1 MYYEYKICYVDDML
15 CISDYLL
22 CTMKD
27 IHDRFKMKGCK
38 IEEPAMYIGT
48 ELSNM
53 TNIDG

>member
-1 MYYEYKICYVDDML
+1 
-15 CISDYLL
+15 
-22 CTMKD
+22 MKH
-27 IHDRFKMKGCK
+27 IHDRLKIKGCK